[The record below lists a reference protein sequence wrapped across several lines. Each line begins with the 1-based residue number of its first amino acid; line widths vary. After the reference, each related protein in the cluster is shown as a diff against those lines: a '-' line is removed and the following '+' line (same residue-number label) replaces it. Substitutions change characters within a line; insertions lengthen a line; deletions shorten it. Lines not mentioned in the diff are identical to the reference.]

1 MVEGSSNLE
10 HSFGD
15 FENEHGGDDKLEEEE
30 CQEEVGFD
38 CQNEEEK
45 CRVPPQF
52 ENMSILSQQHW
63 IKIDFC
69 IPS

>member
-1 MVEGSSNLE
+1 MVEGSSSFE

-15 FENEHGGDDKLEEEE
+15 CENEHGGDDKLEEEE

-45 CRVPPQF
+45 CKVPLRF
-52 ENMSILSQQHW
+52 ENMSILSQQH
-63 IKIDFC
+63 
-69 IPS
+69 